1 MSSREN
7 NHDEKFIKERDEYE
21 QVFFSQIIEDV
32 DEIDGLDMLISEEV
46 YDDFDF
52 GPSPADLRLEE
63 IYFAEYEL
71 KFRDEE
77 DLDCMEDYDYPEGV
91 DENLNGQIFKI
102 RIP

>member
-46 YDDFDF
+46 
-52 GPSPADLRLEE
+52 L
-63 IYFAEYEL
+63 
-71 KFRDEE
+71 
-77 DLDCMEDYDYPEGV
+77 
-91 DENLNGQIFKI
+91 
-102 RIP
+102 